1 MRKKFFGVLI
11 LVLVFIMVG
20 CNKDNNMVGNN
31 DDNNISNES
40 FEESVKYIKCLNVN
54 NHSSK
59 VVKEGNANFSLE
71 IMYFYPKDITD
82 NFKDNINEV
91 VFDNNKIEVESCKTL
106 NRIET
111 ESYILS
117 SISIVGKFI
126 DDNVVSENVTIELKN
141 DDKLEI
147 NYGKLVNEPLEF
159 NSINDGEEELDLP
172 NSIVTSK
179 DDNSTYGIVNLSEY
193 EIIAEELF
201 VNDKY
206 FTMDSN
212 FSKIKVKPSSEEDL
226 SNIWELNVNPLEKQF
241 VNYYYKPVLK
251 YSVNGENKYFS
262 SSIGTKQ
269 GLYFMDISDNIL
281 EESVSN

>member
-1 MRKKFFGVLI
+1 
-11 LVLVFIMVG
+11 
-20 CNKDNNMVGNN
+20 
-31 DDNNISNES
+31 
-40 FEESVKYIKCLNVN
+40 
-54 NHSSK
+54 
-59 VVKEGNANFSLE
+59 
-71 IMYFYPKDITD
+71 MYFYPKDITD

-126 DDNVVSENVTIELKN
+126 DDNVVSEKVTIELN
-141 DDKLEI
+141 NGDKLEI
-147 NYGKLVNEPLEF
+147 NYGKLVNELLEF
-159 NSINDGEEELDLP
+159 NSLNDGKEELDLP

-262 SSIGTKQ
+262 PSIGTKQ

>member
-11 LVLVFIMVG
+11 LVLVFIMLG

-126 DDNVVSENVTIELKN
+126 DDNVVSENVTIELNN

-262 SSIGTKQ
+262 PSIGTKQ